1 MKLKIS
7 TENGLRMWFYSL
19 GTYTVLYSSRSHM
32 NILTIPHPTVD
43 GYFSLFRS
51 IFFTFPLPPP
61 PPSSICLFSCKK
73 TKQKKKPSRHTDR
86 AYPNKELTGLL
97 LPFALEMKCPRQ
109 GHPAAS
115 LHSSRNSCRREGEL
129 PPSVLQP
136 KRCSRDASSAP
147 PPAKIVWKGLSYQ
160 SSAALL
166 LYLLCHHRPPLL
178 HRH

>member
-1 MKLKIS
+1 M
-7 TENGLRMWFYSL
+7 
-19 GTYTVLYSSRSHM
+19 VLLIGNVYRAVQLPFSYEHINHSSSNR
-32 NILTIPHPTVD
+32 
-43 GYFSLFRS
+43 GR
-51 IFFTFPLPPP
+51 IFFTFPLYIFHFSAPT
-61 PPSSICLFSCKK
+61 STSLQHLSILLQKNK
-73 TKQKKKPSRHTDR
+73 TKKKPSRHTDR